1 MPRSIFLLAALT
13 AALAFGETNGFEK
26 AKNLYDR
33 TDYPAAI
40 RLLES
45 LQLRSGAE
53 YNLLG
58 RAYFMAGEYKKAT
71 ETFEKATHAEP
82 NASEHWHWLGRT
94 YGRRAELST
103 FITAP
108 GYANK
113 ARQNFERAVELN
125 ARNIE
130 ALDDLFEYYV
140 QAPGFLGG
148 GLDKAQGLLDRIG
161 AVDPAERHYAM
172 ARLAEHRK
180 DFRTAEAQFRRSMEL
195 APRQMGRIVDLALF
209 LAKQG
214 RTQESE
220 QVFEQARSV
229 NPNHPS
235 YLWNRANLLVDQKRN
250 LPEAK
255 QLLEKY
261 LSTNVTPDDDH
272 KGEARKLLAKINGV

>member
-1 MPRSIFLLAALT
+1 MFRSIFLIVALP
-13 AALAFGETNGFEK
+13 AALAFGESSSYEK

-45 LQLRSGAE
+45 LSLGSGADF
-53 YNLLG
+53 NLLG
-58 RAYFMAGEYKKAT
+58 RAYFMAGDYKKAT
-71 ETFEKATHAEP
+71 EAFEKAIRVEP
-82 NASEHWHWLGRT
+82 NQSEHWHWLGRT
-94 YGRRAELST
+94 YGRRAELSS

-125 ARNIE
+125 SRNLE
-130 ALDDLFEYYV
+130 ALNDLFEYYV

-161 AVDPAERHYAM
+161 SVDPAERHYSM

-180 DFRTAEAQFRRSMEL
+180 DFRTAEAQFRRSMDL
-195 APRQMGRIVDLALF
+195 APRQIGRIVDLALF